1 MKVNLYK
8 NRLFKRNIILLWISF
23 IIIFAFLLINNYN
36 YNEGPVIFITYFRV
50 YFLFLESHG
59 FAEILFTFLTTISCI
74 LLLVNFVYLIWSSVL
89 FFKKE
94 KNISIKTLLFFEN
107 AFLIMMIC
115 FIIMHLLVI
124 KIDVTLGYIMLCL
137 MLIPVFGFA
146 IYNLISTII
155 YYKNNKLQTKDN

>member
-8 NRLFKRNIILLWISF
+8 NRLFRGNIILLWISF
-23 IIIFAFLLINNYN
+23 IILFTFLLINNYN

-50 YFLFLESHG
+50 YFWFLESHG
-59 FAEILFTFLTTISCI
+59 FTENLFAFLTTISCI

-94 KNISIKTLLFFEN
+94 KNISIKTLLFFEI

-124 KIDVTLGYIMLCL
+124 KIDVTLGYIMLSL
-137 MLIPVFGFA
+137 MLIPVFVFA
-146 IYNLISTII
+146 IYNLISTLI
-155 YYKNNKLQTKDN
+155 YYKNNKIQIKNN